1 MASRFDSGCEHQN
14 MGVVLMVARWI
25 PNPKVRVQI
34 LAPMPGGR
42 SSVVELF
49 VANEVVVSSNLIVRS
64 ILYTSP
70 VV

>member
-34 LAPMPGGR
+34 LAPMPSGY
-42 SSVVELF
+42 SIMVLLQI
-49 VANEVVVSSNLIVRS
+49 SNLKTGVRFS
-64 ILYTSP
+64 LP
-70 VV
+70 APL